1 MPEYLI
7 LLLMVGVFILLA
19 VLFKLPM
26 GVSIALSALA
36 GALAGGEGIALR
48 HLIEG
53 AFGFFDLI
61 LIIASAMLFMK
72 VLQESGILDSLVA
85 VILKTFYRNRVP
97 LLLTVMLF
105 LMFPGMITGSSLAAV
120 LSTGPLIAPVLMKL
134 GLPRLKTAAF
144 VALGAIL
151 GMIAPPVNIL
161 VMIMGGG
168 VDMPYVGL
176 TLPLLVIVV
185 PLAVI
190 IALGLGLKDIKSISA
205 DEMKALLPISF
216 SQKYGLRLYLPLL
229 IVLALMIIQNIHVAF
244 IPDLGLPAIFFI
256 GSLAG
261 LVCGRRFNFLKTTQK
276 AVEEAM
282 PILSILAGVGMFIQ
296 IMTLTGARGWA
307 VLTFL
312 SLPPVLLYASIGLSM
327 PLFGGVS
334 AFGSA
339 SILGVP
345 FLLALIDK
353 NALITSSALS
363 AIVGIGD
370 LMPPA
375 AMAAR
380 FSAQVVGE
388 KSFFR
393 VLRYCLVPAMLIL
406 AMGIGVLL
414 AAPWLDKIM

>member
-7 LLLMVGVFILLA
+7 LLLMVGIFILLA

-229 IVLALMIIQNIHVAF
+229 IVLALMIIQNIHLAF

-261 LVCGRRFNFLKTTQK
+261 LVCGRRFNFLKATQK

>member
-1 MPEYLI
+1 
-7 LLLMVGVFILLA
+7 
-19 VLFKLPM
+19 
-26 GVSIALSALA
+26 
-36 GALAGGEGIALR
+36 IALR

-229 IVLALMIIQNIHVAF
+229 IVLALMIIQNIHLAF

-261 LVCGRRFNFLKTTQK
+261 LVCGRRFNFLKATQK

-388 KSFFR
+388 KNFFR

>member
-190 IALGLGLKDIKSISA
+190 IALQLGLKDIKSISA

-261 LVCGRRFNFLKTTQK
+261 LVCGRRFNFLKATQK

>member
-205 DEMKALLPISF
+205 DEMRALLPVSF

-261 LVCGRRFNFLKTTQK
+261 LVCGRRFNFLKATQK

-345 FLLALIDK
+345 FLLAMIDK

-388 KSFFR
+388 KSFFK

>member
-7 LLLMVGVFILLA
+7 LLLMVGAFILLA

-190 IALGLGLKDIKSISA
+190 ISLGLGLKDIKSISA
-205 DEMKALLPISF
+205 DEMRALLPISF

-229 IVLALMIIQNIHVAF
+229 IVLALMIIQNIHLAF

-261 LVCGRRFNFLKTTQK
+261 LVCGRRFSFLKATQK

>member
-26 GVSIALSALA
+26 GVSIALSAMA

-190 IALGLGLKDIKSISA
+190 IALQLGLKDIKSISA
-205 DEMKALLPISF
+205 DEMRALLPVSF

-244 IPDLGLPAIFFI
+244 LPDLGLPAIFFI

-261 LVCGRRFNFLKTTQK
+261 LVCGRRFNFLKATQK

>member
-190 IALGLGLKDIKSISA
+190 ISLGLGLKDIKSISA

-244 IPDLGLPAIFFI
+244 LPDFGLPAIFFI

-261 LVCGRRFNFLKTTQK
+261 LVCGRRFNFLKATQK

>member
-36 GALAGGEGIALR
+36 GAVAGGEGIALR

-229 IVLALMIIQNIHVAF
+229 IVLALMIIQNIHLAF

-261 LVCGRRFNFLKTTQK
+261 LVCGRRFNFLKATQK

-388 KSFFR
+388 KNFFR